1 MISSLPKF
9 RGDLDLRQQTTA
21 DGTAL
26 LVKDPSN
33 GELFRLRETERFII
47 QQLDGAT
54 SLDVVQSRVEE
65 EFGARLTPKALADF
79 IKVLD
84 RRGLLETAHG
94 TREGRS
100 GGRGGKTETTS
111 TRPELPAD
119 PVWGK
124 YFRQRAAENFPVRQ
138 LDGQTRVDV
147 VPCRA
152 EQNFATPPTPE
163 ASADPVKSSDGNG
176 PLQYEKK
183 PRTPNR
189 QRRRRGTPSSSQS
202 ALRPREVGEQQTTA
216 GTASVVK
223 PHANGNGV
231 GSGAAEHPINGTNRA
246 EAVEQVAKQ
255 GFATSPVPEAAAGL
269 VKGPVGNGRRQSD
282 KSAEPR
288 ESRRHPRPREKT
300 ATPSS
305 QSELRKDRIVRP
317 RAEQDLATSP
327 APGAPGKTRERRES
341 GEHRLR
347 PGETTTTSSQPE
359 LRMDRKFRD
368 QQIAKESTNVVMDPA
383 NGGDTNPGAV
393 DVPAAR
399 QLGGDTP
406 AQIAQQSAEQNLTTS
421 PAAEAGA
428 VPNLKV
434 NDRADGEGAN
444 ESREPGQSPSK
455 RQEASATSSRPKLR
469 MDLEV
474 REQRTGER
482 TTFVVK
488 DPVSGE
494 FFRLQEVERFIA
506 QQLDGAT
513 SLGLVQSRV
522 EKEFGGTLAPEALA
536 GFIKTLH
543 RNGLLETD
551 KDDRKKRR
559 RRRRINGS
567 LLYLRFRLFD
577 PDRLFTALAP
587 LIRWCFTPAFVL
599 LSSSLILAAVALAVF
614 NWAEVV
620 QDFSRLYAFSTLPL
634 LLITIF
640 CVLTL
645 HEFGHGLTCKHFGGE
660 VRELGFLLLYFQ
672 PAMYC
677 NVSDAWLFPEKSKRL
692 WVGFAGP
699 YLELVL
705 WALATLTWCVTD
717 TATFPNTVALVVIA
731 TSGIKTFFNFNPL
744 IKLDGYYLL
753 SDYLDIANLRKK
765 SFAYVGGFLKRI
777 FGFADEFPPA
787 SPRERRIFLAY
798 GLTAS
803 VFSFSFLG
811 LAALT
816 AGNFLLEQH
825 QRAAFLGLTALIVT
839 RLRRKF
845 RKMFRGS
852 NLSDD
857 EDFDSTPPPEPG
869 ESGKHEPAE
878 PRKIRPPEKKRM
890 RRAMKRR
897 IKLAA
902 LACLTLALLFLGRME
917 LRVAG
922 PINVLPIHNADVR
935 TEIAGIIEEICVD
948 EGDRVRKGDRIARLS
963 DRDQRAELEKT
974 QAELQQTQARLDLLV
989 AGPTEEQIAVAR
1001 MAVTKAEDRLKF
1013 AQAKLARD
1021 QSLFEQ
1027 QLLSRNDFDIT
1038 RELDSTAQNELAA
1051 AQGSLQVLL
1060 KGTRPEEIK
1069 AAQAELA
1076 RLEAHR
1082 RFLEEQLGLLNVV
1095 SPATG
1100 VVTTPSRQLKEM
1112 ARQMVQKGDMIAKVH
1127 ELKTVT
1133 LQAAVS
1139 EKEIADVRAGQTVAL
1154 KVRAYPD
1161 RVFHGK
1167 VTEIAT
1173 TAGGAAASSVSSS
1186 TKPGSSA
1193 GSAASIGS
1201 PANTVLVTTEIDNSA
1216 DLLKPGMTG
1225 MAKIYCGERR
1235 FIDLVMRRLSLT
1247 FRVEFWSWW

>member
-1 MISSLPKF
+1 MISSAPKF
-9 RGDLDLRQQTTA
+9 RSDLDLHQQTTA
-21 DGTAL
+21 NGTAL
-26 LVKDPSN
+26 VVRDPLS
-33 GELFRLRETERFII
+33 GELFRLRETERFIA
-47 QQLDGAT
+47 QQLDGET
-54 SLDVVQSRVEE
+54 PLDVVQRRVEKA
-65 EFGARLTPKALADF
+65 FGARLAPEALADF
-79 IKVLD
+79 IKTLD
-84 RRGLLETAHG
+84 RQGLLEAANG
-94 TREGRS
+94 TRKGQPVH
-100 GGRGGKTETTS
+100 GGRNAATTS
-111 TRPELPAD
+111 GQPEP
-119 PVWGK
+119 PVDSVWENLFRLRAAK
-124 YFRQRAAENFPVRQ
+124 YFLARQ
-138 LDGQTRVDV
+138 LDSQMRIDV
-147 VPCRA
+147 VRQCADQDLSKSPTA
-152 EQNFATPPTPE
+152 EAPARLTKSPE
-163 ASADPVKSSDGNG
+163 GKDPMQS
-176 PLQYEKK
+176 EKTGEPRK
-183 PRTPNR
+183 PNQR
-189 QRRRRGTPSSSQS
+189 RRRRGTTSATSSQPES
-202 ALRPREVGEQQTTA
+202 RPQREIGEQQTTA
-216 GTASVVK
+216 ETTNAVK
-223 PHANGNGV
+223 AHANGDGV
-231 GSGAAEHPINGTNRA
+231 HPGT
-246 EAVEQVAKQ
+246 VED
-255 GFATSPVPEAAAGL
+255 FT
-269 VKGPVGNGRRQSD
+269 
-282 KSAEPR
+282 
-288 ESRRHPRPREKT
+288 
-300 ATPSS
+300 
-305 QSELRKDRIVRP
+305 
-317 RAEQDLATSP
+317 
-327 APGAPGKTRERRES
+327 
-341 GEHRLR
+341 
-347 PGETTTTSSQPE
+347 
-359 LRMDRKFRD
+359 
-368 QQIAKESTNVVMDPA
+368 
-383 NGGDTNPGAV
+383 
-393 DVPAAR
+393 AR
-399 QLGGDTP
+399 QLDGANP
-406 AQIAQQSAEQNLTTS
+406 AQAAGQSAEQDFATLS
-421 PAAEAGA
+421 AAEAPTGVVPGA
-428 VPNLKV
+428 KI
-434 NDRADGEGAN
+434 NDLPEGEKAS
-444 ESREPGQSPSK
+444 ELPEPGQRPSE
-455 RQEASATSSRPKLR
+455 RQEISATSSCPKLR
-469 MDLEV
+469 VDLEL

-488 DPVSGE
+488 DPISGD
-494 FFRLQEVERFIA
+494 FFRLQEAERFIA
-506 QQLDGAT
+506 QQLDGVT
-513 SLGLVQSRV
+513 SLEMVRSRV
-522 EKEFGGTLAPEALA
+522 EEKFGGTLAPEALA
-536 GFIKTLH
+536 GFIRTLN

-551 KDDRKKRR
+551 KSDRKKRR
-559 RRRRINGS
+559 GRRRINGS

-587 LIRWCFTPAFVL
+587 RIRWCFTPAFVL

-614 NWAEVV
+614 NWADVV

-634 LLITIF
+634 LLVTIF

-699 YLELVL
+699 YFELVL
-705 WALATLTWCVTD
+705 WALAMLTWRVAD
-717 TATFPNTVALVVIA
+717 TATFLNTVALVVIA

-811 LAALT
+811 FAALT
-816 AGNFLLEQH
+816 VGNFLLEQH
-825 QRAAFLGLTALIVT
+825 ERAAFLGLTALIAT

-845 RKMFRGS
+845 RKMFRGAS

-857 EDFDSTPPPEPG
+857 EDFDSTRPPDPG
-869 ESGKHEPAE
+869 ESGQHEPAE
-878 PRKIRPPEKKRM
+878 PRKMRTPEPRKRM
-890 RRAMKRR
+890 RRAWKRR
-897 IKLAA
+897 IKLAV
-902 LACLTLALLFLGRME
+902 LACLTLAFLFLGRME

-935 TEIAGIIEEICVD
+935 TEIAGIIEEIFVD

-974 QAELQQTQARLDLLV
+974 QAEVQQVQARFDLLT
-989 AGPTEEQIAVAR
+989 AGPTPEQIDVAR

-1021 QSLFEQ
+1021 QALFEQ

-1038 RELDSTAQNELAA
+1038 RELESTATNELASA
-1051 AQGSLQVLL
+1051 KSSLQVLL
-1060 KGTRPEEIK
+1060 KGSRPEEIK
-1069 AAQAELA
+1069 AAQAELE
-1076 RLEAHR
+1076 RLQAQR

-1095 SPATG
+1095 SPASG
-1100 VVTTPSRQLKEM
+1100 IVTTPSRQLKEM
-1112 ARQMVQKGDMIAKVH
+1112 IRQMVQKGDMIAKVH

-1133 LQAAVS
+1133 LEAAVS
-1139 EKEIADVRAGQTVAL
+1139 EKEIADVRAGQAVAL

-1161 RVFHGK
+1161 RIFHGK

-1173 TAGGAAASSVSSS
+1173 TAQGAAASSAASS
-1186 TKPGSSA
+1186 TKPGASA
-1193 GSAASIGS
+1193 SSAASAGR